1 MDVAAFDAADR
12 LDPAQGCLG
21 RSQGAKAL
29 TVAKEAFHG
38 RMIAL
43 DQIIAP
49 LSVDIVDAVKIWVIA
64 VVDFADHSSIAMRLV
79 GYNSYWPIK
88 RTRSIALLR
97 NAFAAFASRCAVRR
111 KSTIC
116 PFASTVRHR

>member
-1 MDVAAFDAADR
+1 MDVTTFDDADR

-49 LSVDIVDAVKIWVIA
+49 LFVDMADAVNMWIIE

-79 GYNSYWPIK
+79 GYNCYWPVNVH
-88 RTRSIALLR
+88 AL
-97 NAFAAFASRCAVRR
+97 SPC
-111 KSTIC
+111 
-116 PFASTVRHR
+116 